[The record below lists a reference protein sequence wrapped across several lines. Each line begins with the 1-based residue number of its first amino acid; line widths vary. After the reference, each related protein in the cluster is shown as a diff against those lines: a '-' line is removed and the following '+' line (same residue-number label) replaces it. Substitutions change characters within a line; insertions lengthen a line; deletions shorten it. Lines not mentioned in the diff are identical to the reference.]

1 MGIGVSVDAVSA
13 AERDPKYMDKRHLT
27 SMVAVRGGS
36 PARGLRVHVSD
47 ASPHGFWGHVIGVHG
62 EAVRVNRDNGARELV
77 MLSRRRVTVV
87 NDECHAQPAR
97 SPIGRTDEPVAH

>member
-1 MGIGVSVDAVSA
+1 
-13 AERDPKYMDKRHLT
+13 MDKRHLT

-62 EAVRVNRDNGARELV
+62 EAVRVNRDNGAHELV

-87 NDECHAQPAR
+87 NDECLASPRGAQ
-97 SPIGRTDEPVAH
+97 